1 MPVREDPADEGRAS
15 TRRRVLSLI
24 DSAGRPL
31 DVAELAATT
40 GLHPNTLR
48 GHLQLLVDLE
58 QIDRTVEARS
68 APGRPRVLYSARH
81 TVGTGDPYKQLAG
94 ELASGIA
101 HTEGRGAAHSAG
113 RHWGRRLRAT
123 AHLDD
128 DTVADVVTATDLA
141 ARGLEQLGFGTQT
154 EPLGDRLYLTS
165 CPFGELARE
174 NPSVCQVHA
183 GLLSGLF
190 EELGGRVELDR
201 LDVFVRPDLCIA
213 HLRHIPETPTPT
225 SAPEANPD
233 DR

>member
-1 MPVREDPADEGRAS
+1 VQVAAGQAEEGRAS
-15 TRRRVLSLI
+15 TRRRVLALI
-24 DSAGRPL
+24 DGADHPV

-58 QIDRTVEARS
+58 QIDRTVESRS

-81 TVGTGDPYKQLAG
+81 TVGTDDPYKQLAG
-94 ELASGIA
+94 ELANGIA
-101 HTEGRGAAHSAG
+101 HTDGRGAAHSAG

-123 AHLDD
+123 ARLDD
-128 DTVADVVTATDLA
+128 DTVADVRTATDLA

-213 HLRHIPETPTPT
+213 HLRHGPQTPSPTPAT
-225 SAPEANPD
+225 EANPD